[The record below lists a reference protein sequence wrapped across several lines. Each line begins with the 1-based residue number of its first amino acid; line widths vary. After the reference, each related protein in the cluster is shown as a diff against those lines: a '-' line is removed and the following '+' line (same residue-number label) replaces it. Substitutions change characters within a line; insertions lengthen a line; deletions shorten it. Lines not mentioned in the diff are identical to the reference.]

1 MTEVVSCIINQYR
14 KAMKVLLITPQK
26 ADIDY
31 FQSLVDP
38 ELDVEMEY
46 FPLVEPGEVIQR
58 LSEEEPEVVIVVAC
72 KSVGNLG
79 SLISLFDRFPNIAFI
94 TYCEHMQEAEA
105 LHLLSSGAQDFLVK
119 GEITKTMF
127 RKTLLSAIYR
137 ENMRIRLLD
146 ANKRAIEAR
155 QYSSRLLARM
165 SHEIRTP
172 LNAVIGMTEMLCDT
186 ELNSKQRY
194 YTQLIREG
202 GNMLTSLFNDLL
214 DFAKIESGKVKIAKR
229 PFLLRESMQE
239 AMLSLM
245 PAALEKK
252 LDLILHLQSDLPK
265 YIVSDDLRLRQ
276 VVMNLLDN
284 AIKFTRHG
292 HVQLRLWQETRN
304 QNAVLLIAVSDT
316 GPGIPGSA
324 ISNLFKPY
332 TKLAEHED
340 AQIKGVGLGL
350 SICDHLMKMMQGTI
364 HVDSTLGQ
372 GSTFTLSLPLE
383 PGDQQHM
390 DEQDGALAG
399 KKVLF
404 LTHDSSLNALLKDYF
419 DFWKAE
425 LSIQEVREEFP
436 EVFDELSDYD
446 LILTHLRTG
455 FKLDLRLIDHFRKQ
469 GNIPHILLKDRD
481 KATDEIVVIRKDT
494 LILLKPIDTAL
505 LFEACKS
512 VLIGDADSLNRREQF
527 AVVDERLGEHN
538 PLDILVAEDNVIN
551 QKIILGVLGRFGYSP
566 KLVENGK
573 EALASLDVKV
583 YDLVLMDIQMP
594 VMDGIEAT
602 RQIREKVPEKNH
614 PRIIALTADAL
625 QQSKDEYVQ
634 IGLDDVLYKPV
645 QTKELLRVLS
655 ETKRIP
661 RVY

>member
-1 MTEVVSCIINQYR
+1 MSEVVSCIINQYPT
-14 KAMKVLLITPQK
+14 AMKVLLITPHQT
-26 ADIDY
+26 DIDF
-31 FQSLVDP
+31 FQALVDP
-38 ELDVEMEY
+38 ELDVELEY
-46 FPLVEPGEVIQR
+46 FPLIEPGEVIQR
-58 LSEEEPEVVIVVAC
+58 LSEQEPEVVIITAC
-72 KSVGNLG
+72 KPMGNLDG
-79 SLISLFDRFPNIAFI
+79 LISLFDRFSNIAFI

-105 LHLLSSGAQDFLVK
+105 LHLLSNGAQDFLVK
-119 GEITKTMF
+119 GETTKPVF
-127 RKTLLSAIYR
+127 RKALLSAIYR
-137 ENMRIRLLD
+137 ENMRIRLLE
-146 ANKRAIEAR
+146 ANKKAIEAR

-172 LNAVIGMTEMLCDT
+172 MNAVIGMTEMLCDT
-186 ELNSKQRY
+186 ELDSKQRY
-194 YTQLIREG
+194 YTQLIRES

-214 DFAKIESGKVKIAKR
+214 DFAKIESGKVKIASR

-239 AMLSLM
+239 AMLAIM

-252 LDLILHLQSDLPK
+252 LELILSVQPNLPK
-265 YIVSDDLRLRQ
+265 YIISDDLRLRQ

-304 QNAVLLIAVSDT
+304 QKPHLLIAVSDT

-332 TKLAEHED
+332 TKLAEHEE

-364 HVDSTLGQ
+364 QVDSALGQ
-372 GSTFTLSLPLE
+372 GSTFTLTLPLE
-383 PGDQQHM
+383 QGDRQQTDDH
-390 DEQDGALAG
+390 DDTLAG
-399 KKVLF
+399 KNVLF
-404 LTHDSSLNALLKDYF
+404 LTHDSLLNALLKDYF
-419 DFWKAE
+419 DYWNAVLTIK
-425 LSIQEVREEFP
+425 EVREEFP

-446 LILTHLRTG
+446 LIITHLRTG

-494 LILLKPIDTAL
+494 LILLKPVDTAL

-512 VLIGDADSLNRREQF
+512 VLVGDADSLNKREQF
-527 AVVDERLGEHN
+527 VVVDERLGEHN

-594 VMDGIEAT
+594 VMDGVEAT
-602 RQIREKVPEKNH
+602 RLIREKVPQKNQ
-614 PRIIALTADAL
+614 PRIVALTADAL
-625 QQSKDEYVQ
+625 QQSKDEYAQ
-634 IGLDDVLYKPV
+634 NGLDDVLYKPV
-645 QTKELLRVLS
+645 QTKELLRILT
-655 ETKRIP
+655 ETKRIQ